1 MISQI
6 EPVLNDED
14 AYGPFLDRLQTVY
27 RSMDSRYEQVAGS
40 YGFVCRGCEDNCC
53 RTRFHHYTL
62 AEYLYL
68 RRGYVL
74 LDESTRRAIGYRA
87 NTVQASQSVTVNDGN
102 SLRQLCPLNTNDL
115 CLLYEYRPMI
125 CRLHGIPYELRKPG
139 QTVMQGSGCLTFTE
153 QHAEDEYIRFDRTPL
168 YATMAELENALRQAL
183 GFTARL
189 KMSVADM
196 FTIKENRRVGD

>member
-6 EPVLNDED
+6 EPVLDDPD
-14 AYGPFLDRLQTVY
+14 AYEPFLDRLQTVY
-27 RSMDSRYEQVAGS
+27 RSMDSQYRRAAGR
-40 YGFVCRGCEDNCC
+40 YGFECRGCEDNCC

-74 LDESTRRAIGYRA
+74 LDESMQRAIRLRA
-87 NTVQASQSVTVNDGN
+87 NTVQVNQSVAINYGRD
-102 SLRQLCPLNTNDL
+102 LRQSCPLNTDDL

-139 QTVMQGSGCLTFTE
+139 QTVMQGSGCLMFTE
-153 QHAEDEYIRFDRTPL
+153 QYAEGEYIKFDRTPL
-168 YATMAELENALRQAL
+168 YASMAELERALRQAL
-183 GFTARL
+183 GFTTRL

-196 FTIKENRRVGD
+196 FAIKGNKCIC